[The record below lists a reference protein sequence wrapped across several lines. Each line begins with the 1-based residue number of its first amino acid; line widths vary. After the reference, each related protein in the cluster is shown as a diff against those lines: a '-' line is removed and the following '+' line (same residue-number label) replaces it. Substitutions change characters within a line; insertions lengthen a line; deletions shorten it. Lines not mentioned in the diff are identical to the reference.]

1 MLNLFVNG
9 ISGKMGSSII
19 NLVSNIEN
27 VLITDS
33 IIDCD
38 VVVDFSRPES
48 SLNIINKCIENKKP
62 IVIGTTGF
70 NDGQLQIIKE
80 ASQDIPVLLSYNMS
94 KGIFF
99 LKESIKDFLHK
110 NQHNFECVIREVH
123 HTEKVDSPSGTAI
136 ELKKTIQNNDT
147 NKIISSINIE
157 SERVVGVNG
166 VHEVSFIN
174 KNDSVVFKHEA
185 LSRNIFSEG
194 ALVIAKSI
202 IKKEPNL
209 YSVKDFFN

>member
-1 MLNLFVNG
+1 MLNLFLNG
-9 ISGKMGSSII
+9 ASGKMGSSII
-19 NLVSNIEN
+19 NQLSKIEN
-27 VLITDS
+27 ISIIDS
-33 IIDCD
+33 IVDCD

-48 SLNIINKCIENKKP
+48 SIKIIKKCIENKKP

-70 NDGQLQIIKE
+70 NNEQLQTIKE
-80 ASQDIPVLLSYNMS
+80 ASQVIPVSLSYNMS

-99 LKESIKDFLHK
+99 LKELIKDFLLK
-110 NQHNFECVIREVH
+110 NKHNFECVIHEVH

-136 ELKKTIQNNDT
+136 ELEKTIQKNDT
-147 NKIISSINIE
+147 NKIISSICIE
-157 SERVVGVNG
+157 SKRVFGVNG
-166 VHEVSFIN
+166 IHEVRFFNNNESI
-174 KNDSVVFKHEA
+174 VFKHEA

-194 ALVIAKSI
+194 ALAIAKSI